1 MITERKKND
10 AKRECLD
17 LLKHELTVKRNELKQ
32 LHKEAQFNKDV
43 TSETITSKLEEI
55 AIFEDTIASV
65 KKFFKL

>member
-10 AKRECLD
+10 VKRECLD

-32 LHKEAQFNKDV
+32 LRKEAQFNEKI
-43 TSETITSKLEEI
+43 TSEMISSKLEGI
-55 AIFEDTIASV
+55 VIFEDTIASI